1 MKLEKKIGGIIIGS
15 GNNQLRSYYVTKI
28 NVYTKDNSGSWS
40 KQLINVDAVQGM
52 GKKSKIEFNGIV
64 MTRYVKIEIL
74 SAIMH
79 AVVTADVLL
88 VDDKENELT
97 FNRKKLHNTHIKAY
111 EAYYENLKKQAKA
124 YIDNIESKNE
134 GKNAKYN
141 KLAAELKEIKSKLD
155 SYKKG
160 ATEIRGGILKT
171 YYDDMALD
179 KEQLN
184 SHFDN
189 SYQFLNDIT
198 SDIGLD
204 NRSLKTGLSVLETKK
219 KKYDHNKN
227 ILDDLDNYIDTHI
240 RQKNLQID
248 YLFKGDDISIFIKLV
263 TICLLL
269 VLFVYILSY
278 YKVLDDR
285 QASYTSY
292 AIFILFGGI
301 ALIKMFNT
309 LTNKDKS
316 MDNKPL
322 KNKSTVKNP

>member
-1 MKLEKKIGGIIIGS
+1 MVKLTNELKQQIIDLLNDSKSTGSIMKELNCSRSMVQRVRNDNKMNDIEIDIHKSNIEEIKEDHEI
-15 GNNQLRSYYVTKI
+15 NQLFDEINEKPTERPTEPIQQRPTERPIQQQPTERPKI
-28 NVYTKDNSGSWS
+28 D
-40 KQLINVDAVQGM
+40 I
-52 GKKSKIEFNGIV
+52 F
-64 MTRYVKIEIL
+64 
-74 SAIMH
+74 
-79 AVVTADVLL
+79 
-88 VDDKENELT
+88 
-97 FNRKKLHNTHIKAY
+97 
-111 EAYYENLKKQAKA
+111 
-124 YIDNIESKNE
+124 DNIESKNE